1 MTSVTYLPAG
11 VTVEGRNGD
20 SLLDLALDFNVPL
33 DHNCGGICACTTCRV
48 IIQSGAESLS
58 PMGEEERER
67 LTETDRLLPD
77 ARLACQSR
85 LVGDAPVTALAAGD

>member
-1 MTSVTYLPAG
+1 MTSVTYLPAA
-11 VTVEGRNGD
+11 VTVEGRTGD
-20 SLLDLALDFNVPL
+20 SLLELALDFGVDL

-48 IIQSGAESLS
+48 IVQSGADSLS
-58 PMGEEERER
+58 PMAEDERER

-85 LVGDAPVTALAAGD
+85 LVDDGPVIVLAANE